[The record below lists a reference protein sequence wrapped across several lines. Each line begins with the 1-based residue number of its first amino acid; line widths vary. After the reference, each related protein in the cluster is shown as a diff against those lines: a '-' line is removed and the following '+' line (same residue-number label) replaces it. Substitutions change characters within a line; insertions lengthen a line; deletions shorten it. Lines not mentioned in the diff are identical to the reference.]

1 MSVMIIVGITGGS
14 GSGKSTAARFLVQKG
29 AKCIDADLVYHS
41 LIEKPSDCT
50 RALSQE
56 FGTSVLTVDGA
67 LDRRALSKIVFAST
81 DSGRSAL
88 TRLNEITHR
97 YVWEECKK
105 QLEAFRLANVCVT
118 VLDVP
123 LLFESGMDKLCDVTV
138 AFIASKEIR
147 LARIIN
153 RDGITKEAAEARI
166 AAQPSNEYYKERADY
181 VIENNG
187 EEKALEKP
195 LSDLFSSLMR

>member
-1 MSVMIIVGITGGS
+1 MITVGITGGS
-14 GSGKSTAARFLVQKG
+14 GSGKSTAARFLVQMG

-50 RALSQE
+50 RALSRE
-56 FGTSVLTVDGA
+56 FGASVLTADGA
-67 LDRRALSKIVFAST
+67 LDRPALAKIVFAPT
-81 DSGRSAL
+81 EAGGVAL
-88 TRLNEITHR
+88 ARLNEITHR

-105 QLEAFRLANVCVT
+105 QLEAFRLANVSVT

-123 LLFESGMDKLCDVTV
+123 LLFESGMDKLCDVTI

-147 LARIIN
+147 LTRIVN

-166 AAQPSNEYYKERADY
+166 TAQPSNEYYKERADHI
-181 VIENNG
+181 IENNG
-187 EEKALEKP
+187 EEGDLQRS
-195 LSDLFSSLMR
+195 LSNLLPTFMR

>member
-1 MSVMIIVGITGGS
+1 
-14 GSGKSTAARFLVQKG
+14 
-29 AKCIDADLVYHS
+29 
-41 LIEKPSDCT
+41 
-50 RALSQE
+50 
-56 FGTSVLTVDGA
+56 
-67 LDRRALSKIVFAST
+67 
-81 DSGRSAL
+81 
-88 TRLNEITHR
+88 
-97 YVWEECKK
+97 
-105 QLEAFRLANVCVT
+105 VT

-123 LLFESGMDKLCDVTV
+123 LLFESGMDKLCDITV

-153 RDGITKEAAEARI
+153 RDGITKKAAEARI

-187 EEKALEKP
+187 EEKELEKP